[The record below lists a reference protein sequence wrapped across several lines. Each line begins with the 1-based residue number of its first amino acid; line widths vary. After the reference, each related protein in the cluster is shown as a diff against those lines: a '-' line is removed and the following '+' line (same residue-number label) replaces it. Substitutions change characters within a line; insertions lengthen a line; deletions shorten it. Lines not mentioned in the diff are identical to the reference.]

1 MLRVKH
7 LHKGFMKNEEKLDRL
22 SKENFVKRSVKYDT
36 ACGLGSCKLYI
47 FSKLG
52 RNSGVFAMTVLCL
65 WSLYGPVGAGHLA

>member
-7 LHKGFMKNEEKLDRL
+7 LHKGFMKKEEKLDRL

-47 FSKLG
+47 FQS
-52 RNSGVFAMTVLCL
+52 
-65 WSLYGPVGAGHLA
+65 